1 MNKKGSTLLYGL
13 IGIMVAVVLFTVPYD
28 VVQTAG
34 TTTDVVNET
43 FTGLNAT
50 AVPLANDDLVSGTM
64 VISAANDTVIL
75 ADGNYTLNLDYG
87 YVTITDVDLN
97 NTELN
102 ATYTYEPTGYIGGTA
117 GTVVGYAPIL
127 LVILLIIGI
136 VAYMGLKK

>member
-1 MNKKGSTLLYGL
+1 MNKKGSALLYGL

-43 FTGLNAT
+43 FTGLTNVSVA
-50 AVPLANDDLVSGTM
+50 LENDDLVSGTM
-64 VISAANDTVIL
+64 VLSAANDTVIISN
-75 ADGNYTLNLDYG
+75 GNYTLNLDYG
-87 YVTITDVDLN
+87 YVYITADDLN
-97 NTELN
+97 DTELN

-117 GTVVGYAPIL
+117 GTVVGYAPIF
-127 LVILLIIGI
+127 LVVLLIIGI